1 METVVFGAKEV
12 LAEKGRP
19 VLLSSAPMIH
29 GHLYLLP
36 NTRVWLDGWTGCIE
50 TLVKFASSSGPCS
63 SPTQLVVPGIYAR
76 LRLPSRFRKLL
87 GLSFISANWMEYSW
101 PFQWNQ
107 LTPCEKEKASRWV
120 STKTRCSP
128 TAAAW
133 LTGTKGVLSEPDHL
147 VSHSCLLPICVLICV
162 LRTCKGAG

>member
-63 SPTQLVVPGIYAR
+63 SPTQLVFPGIYAR

-120 STKTRCSP
+120 STRQGVHRPLLLGRREQGEFCLNLTIWYL
-128 TAAAW
+128 TA
-133 LTGTKGVLSEPDHL
+133 VYCLS
-147 VSHSCLLPICVLICV
+147 VY
-162 LRTCKGAG
+162 